1 MSTAPTRRFT
11 LEEYLTLEKSSV
23 EKHEFYN
30 GEIFAMAGGSPRHN
44 AIGGNCFAA
53 LHGKLRGGS
62 CQPFP
67 SDQRIRISKAG
78 ISTYADASVFCDGL
92 KTAPEDRHGANN
104 PRVIIEVLS
113 PSTEN
118 YDRGQKFLFYQNLDS
133 LQEYV
138 LISQH
143 EPRIDHYLKQE
154 TGSWWLKII
163 VGIEETLP
171 LTSIGVEI
179 ALRDI
184 YERVEFGPE
193 IEEATK
199 PT

>member
-11 LEEYLTLEKSSV
+11 LAEYLALEESSP

-44 AIGGNCFAA
+44 RIALNCGGE
-53 LHGKLRGGS
+53 LREKLRGKP
-62 CQPFP
+62 CEPFL

-92 KTAPEDRHGANN
+92 KTAPEDRHGATN

-118 YDRGQKFLFYQNLDS
+118 YDRGQKFLFYQNIES

-143 EPRIDHYLKQE
+143 EPRIDHYIKQD

-163 VGIEETLP
+163 MGIDERLS

-193 IEEATK
+193 PEEAAK
-199 PT
+199 SS